1 MSLQRLVGL
10 CAVFLLVACGSSD
23 GGGSTGDDVAT
34 ADSGDGGVA
43 IDGGEDAGEDV
54 APDIGEDVAPDVGE
68 DTAPDVA
75 VDAAPDADPDTAPD
89 IGADTAPD
97 VGVDTTPDVGV
108 DTAPDVLDDV
118 APDASGACASNRDC
132 AAGELCDRPAGA
144 CDTAGTCTTRPTAC
158 PRVVDPV
165 CGCDGLDYLNP
176 CLARQAGTTVATEGE
191 CAPTSDCASN
201 SDCDRGQYCESP
213 TSTCG
218 AGTCVA
224 RPTGCAD
231 IYSPVCGCDDS
242 TYGNACEAASAGVN
256 VAAVGEC
263 GATGG
268 CTSNLDCLRS
278 EWCRLED
285 GVCNGV
291 GACEV
296 RPEICPLVIAEV
308 CGCDGTTYVNSCEA
322 HRSGANVEYDG
333 ICEPGTDEIC
343 RSASDCT
350 RGEYCDFSFESACM
364 RTGVCATRPDG
375 CLDVWDP
382 VCGCD
387 GLTYGNACEAAAAGA
402 SVLASGEC
410 PVP

>member
-23 GGGSTGDDVAT
+23 GDGGTTTDDVAP

-43 IDGGEDAGEDV
+43 IDVGEDAAPDVADDAAPDVGEDA
-54 APDIGEDVAPDVGE
+54 APDAGDDAAPDVGEDAAPDAAEDTAPDVGE

-75 VDAAPDADPDTAPD
+75 D
-89 IGADTAPD
+89 D
-97 VGVDTTPDVGV
+97 VV
-108 DTAPDVLDDV
+108 ADV
-118 APDASGACASNRDC
+118 APDADGACASNGDC
-132 AAGELCDRPAGA
+132 AASELCDRPAGA
-144 CDTAGTCTTRPTAC
+144 CAAEGTCAERPSTC

-165 CGCDGLDYLNP
+165 CGCDGVDYLNP

-191 CAPTSDCASN
+191 CAPSTDCATN
-201 SDCDRGQYCESP
+201 GDCGRAQYCESP
-213 TSTCG
+213 TGTCG

-231 IYSPVCGCDDS
+231 VYSPVCGCDDS

-263 GATGG
+263 GATDG
-268 CTSNLDCLRS
+268 CTTNLDCLRS
-278 EWCRLED
+278 EWCRFAD
-285 GVCNGV
+285 GVCNGI
-291 GACEV
+291 GTCEV

-308 CGCDGTTYVNSCEA
+308 CGCDGTTYVNACEA
-322 HRSGANVEYDG
+322 YRAGANVEYDG
-333 ICEPGTDEIC
+333 VCDPTTEEIC
-343 RSASDCT
+343 RTASDCT

-375 CLDVWDP
+375 CLDIYDP

-387 GLTYGNACEAAAAGA
+387 GRTYGNACAAAAAGA
-402 SVLASGEC
+402 SVLAPGEC